1 MDVSISI
8 VNYNTKELLKIC
20 LESIFRNL
28 KNDLEYEVIVADNN
42 SVDKS
47 LKLAKTFF
55 PSVRYIENKMNL
67 GFAKATN
74 QTIRLCS
81 ARYIFLLN
89 PDTVVLDKAIQKMFY
104 FMEENKNIGILGCK
118 LIMPGNL
125 IHKNCS
131 PYPWVLFLLEN
142 PLNLFRL
149 PKWIRE
155 RIALSRWDYA
165 NVRDVDWI
173 LGSCLMVRREV
184 FDKIGLL
191 DERFF
196 MYTEDMELCYR
207 AQKAGFRITYIP
219 DAQILH
225 YQNVS
230 GQQKF
235 GDSKRLIEY
244 ISVQKF
250 FSKYKGRI
258 GLLLGFIAHI
268 IGIICKI
275 SFYALYATVAPKK
288 SKYLRPSVRLN
299 LTVLIQIIKLGPNP
313 GY

>member
-1 MDVSISI
+1 MDISISI
-8 VNYNTKELLKIC
+8 VNYNTGELLNKC
-20 LESIFRNL
+20 LESVFINL
-28 KNDLEYEVIVADNN
+28 RKDLEFEVIVADNN
-42 SVDKS
+42 SLDDS
-47 LKLAKTFF
+47 LLKAKQSFTD
-55 PSVRYIENKMNL
+55 VKYIENRVNL

-74 QTIRLCS
+74 QTIRLS
-81 ARYIFLLN
+81 SGKYILLLN
-89 PDTVVLDKAIQKMFY
+89 PDTAVLGNAIQKMCL
-104 FMEENKNIGILGCK
+104 FMEKNRKVGILGSK
-118 LIMPGNL
+118 LIMPGN
-125 IHKNCS
+125 IVHMNCS
-131 PYPWVLFLLEN
+131 PYPWILFLLEN

-149 PKWIRE
+149 PRWIRE
-155 RIALSRWDYA
+155 RITLSRWDYA

-207 AQKAGFRITYIP
+207 AKKAGFRITYIP

-225 YQNVS
+225 HQNVS

-250 FSKYKGRI
+250 FAKYKGRI

-275 SFYALYATVAPKK
+275 SFYALYAMVAPKK
-288 SKYLRPSVRLN
+288 SKYLRQSVRLN

-313 GY
+313 EY